1 MKILFALI
9 LLIIC
14 FFIFRFFFLGKKSQ
28 TMKPTVGLINGALH
42 DCGKKPNCFS
52 SFANDKE
59 KHIEALPIL
68 TSKNDFIN
76 KLKKIIGDQKGAKL
90 ISETPDYMHIEF
102 QSQLFGFV
110 DDVEFYF
117 PQDKLF
123 MRSASRVGTSDFGQ
137 NRKRLN
143 LIIKLLN

>member
-1 MKILFALI
+1 M
-9 LLIIC
+9 
-14 FFIFRFFFLGKKSQ
+14 
-28 TMKPTVGLINGALH
+28 TPTVGLINGALQG
-42 DCGKKPNCFS
+42 CGEKPNCVS

-59 KHIEALPIL
+59 KHIEALPI
-68 TSKNDFIN
+68 SNPKNEFIN
-76 KLKKIIGDQKGAKL
+76 KLKKIINDQKSAKL
-90 ISETPDYMHIEF
+90 ISETTDYMHIEF
-102 QSQLFGFV
+102 QSTLFGFV

-123 MRSASRVGTSDFGQ
+123 MRSASRVGTSDLGQ